1 MGAASARRA
10 VTPNSWPGEATT
22 PPSTR
27 CRPVATARRSPDALT
42 GGACGVILCWHP
54 VGCAIQITIEGCFL
68 HLKDGPFSTSGLTTD
83 RVTSTCLARSSD
95 QPKSPLPIL
104 CQDGNLAPPR
114 FQVQLQ
120 SVNGL

>member
-1 MGAASARRA
+1 MGAASSRRA

-27 CRPVATARRSPDALT
+27 CRPVATARCSPDALT

-68 HLKDGPFSTSGLTTD
+68 HLKDGPFTTPGLTPE
-83 RVTSTCLARSSD
+83 RVTSPLPARPSHHTY
-95 QPKSPLPIL
+95 SPLTTVS
-104 CQDGNLAPPR
+104 QHEN
-114 FQVQLQ
+114 
-120 SVNGL
+120 